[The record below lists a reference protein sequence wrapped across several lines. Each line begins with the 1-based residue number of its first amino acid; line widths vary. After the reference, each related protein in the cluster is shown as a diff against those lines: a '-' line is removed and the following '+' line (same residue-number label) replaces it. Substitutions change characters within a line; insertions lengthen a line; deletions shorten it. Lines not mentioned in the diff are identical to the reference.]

1 MNLFLKPLN
10 DVTDVTWSIIVMLL
24 LLLAGVIYVIVYI
37 MQYDDKHDDHIIS
50 ASTIEPNGSVE
61 HELGGGDSISPDA
74 DVSILVEEEN
84 RPELREETSEDNG
97 SQSQNRGGI
106 KDGGD
111 DTTKSEELL

>member
-37 MQYDDKHDDHIIS
+37 MEYDDKHDDHIIS

-61 HELGGGDSISPDA
+61 HELGRGDSIPPDA
-74 DVSILVEEEN
+74 DIPVLVEEEN
-84 RPELREETSEDNG
+84 RSELCEEASKDDNL
-97 SQSQNRGGI
+97 QSQVGGI
-106 KDGGD
+106 ED
-111 DTTKSEELL
+111 E

>member
-10 DVTDVTWSIIVMLL
+10 EVTDVTWSIIVMLL

-37 MQYDDKHDDHIIS
+37 MEYDDKHDDRIIS
-50 ASTIEPNGSVE
+50 ASTTEPGRSVE

-84 RPELREETSEDNG
+84 RPELREETSED
-97 SQSQNRGGI
+97 
-106 KDGGD
+106 DGP
-111 DTTKSEELL
+111 